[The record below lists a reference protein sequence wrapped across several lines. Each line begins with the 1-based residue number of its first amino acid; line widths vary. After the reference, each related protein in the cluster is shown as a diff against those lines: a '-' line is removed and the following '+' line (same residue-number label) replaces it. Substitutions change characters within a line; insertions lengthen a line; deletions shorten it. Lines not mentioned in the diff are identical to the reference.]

1 MPVIL
6 FVSAFPQDGMAGWR
20 VLVQKRS
27 RYVRSAPDVWGLPG
41 GRLNEAEERLS
52 REGADGDVEAR
63 RMAAVREAF
72 EECGGGTPRAC
83 RGLYLGGRAATPC
96 SLPPGIADHADPGN
110 TLTSISRDIM
120 LYVLANRGWDAAL
133 FGDDGRLQ
141 WKPRALRRY
150 KGEIDEND
158 PGSVCGYAWI
168 PVEHL
173 WSSPLPVPSSAAPLM
188 PWVRNR
194 TWLRAGLIM
203 QKLSEAVST
212 ADAASGTL
220 SYELLCT
227 TPRFRT
233 RWWMPDPRD
242 GVRRE
247 LPPCLVLLDEFARE
261 EGHFCTLSL
270 NVGRG

>member
-168 PVEHL
+168 PVEMEF
-173 WSSPLPVPSSAAPLM
+173 AFAC
-188 PWVRNR
+188 
-194 TWLRAGLIM
+194 A
-203 QKLSEAVST
+203 KLSST
-212 ADAASGTL
+212 ADAMGAKPNVAAGRPYYAEAFRGSVHRRCCVGDTELRATMHHAALQNTL
-220 SYELLCT
+220 VDARS
-227 TPRFRT
+227 T
-233 RWWMPDPRD
+233 RWRPPR
-242 GVRRE
+242 V
-247 LPPCLVLLDEFARE
+247 AA
-261 EGHFCTLSL
+261 LSRL
-270 NVGRG
+270 TR